1 MKPDLL
7 FHPVTCYAY
16 FIGLKEKKKKKKQ
29 ASYMSRNWGMQRMD
43 IKPQEEL
50 LIKGS
55 SEEVDQCNIFCSPL
69 KPAFVVSLLWRVSN
83 RED

>member
-16 FIGLKEKKKKKKQ
+16 FIGLKKGKKKKKR
-29 ASYMSRNWGMQRMD
+29 SYMSQNWAMQRMD

-50 LIKGS
+50 SIKGS
-55 SEEVDQCNIFCSPL
+55 LEEVDQCNIFCSPL

-83 RED
+83 WED